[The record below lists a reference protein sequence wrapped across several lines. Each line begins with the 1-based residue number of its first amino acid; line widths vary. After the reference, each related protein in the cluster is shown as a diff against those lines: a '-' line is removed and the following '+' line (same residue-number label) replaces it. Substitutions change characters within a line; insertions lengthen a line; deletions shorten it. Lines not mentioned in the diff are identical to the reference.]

1 MTWKLQDLII
11 LYAELIVTK
20 AEGNMLPGIFGS
32 SHFNE
37 EPVMVSVIKT
47 NVIIRSISNLHIWMK
62 LHIQD
67 KFVSYPVSIQD
78 NQGLWASRSYP
89 EI

>member
-1 MTWKLQDLII
+1 
-11 LYAELIVTK
+11 
-20 AEGNMLPGIFGS
+20 MLPGIFGS